1 MARSHRNKIVMILA
15 VVLLVLMIFT
25 SMMIGRYNLSFS
37 DVMNYFINRANSS
50 TKLILKLRFTR
61 IIAVILVGAGLSMA
75 GATFQSVF
83 NNGLASPNILGVATG
98 ASVGAAF
105 AILYGMPIYIIEV
118 SAFVMGVL
126 TMFLTLLIDKFLNS
140 ESNITLI
147 LAGIIMAG
155 LMQSVLGSIKYVAD
169 PEDQLQSIVYWEL
182 GSFMKVDLSSLVSV
196 GPVLLVG
203 ILFLFF
209 ARWRLNVLALDEATI
224 KTIGI
229 NPTLNRNLMILV
241 ATLLTAAAVCLCGVI
256 GWIGLVVPHISRSIV
271 GGDNRVSMPLT
282 GIVGAILLLIA
293 DTLAR
298 SISVNDIPLSIVT
311 GFIGVPI
318 FIFILIRR
326 KNTVV

>member
-1 MARSHRNKIVMILA
+1 MISA
-15 VVLLVLMIFT
+15 AVLLLILLVV
-25 SMMIGRYNLSFS
+25 SMGMGRYSLSLH
-37 DVMNYFINRANSS
+37 DVINYFFNRADSS
-50 TKLILKLRFTR
+50 TKLILRLRFIR
-61 IIAVILVGAGLSMA
+61 IIAVVLVGAGISMA

-105 AILYGMPIYIIEV
+105 AILYGMPIYIIEI
-118 SAFVMGVL
+118 SAFVTGVL
-126 TMFLTLLIDKFLNS
+126 TMFLTLLIDKFLHSNS
-140 ESNITLI
+140 SITLI

-155 LMQSVLGSIKYVAD
+155 LMQSVLGSIKYMAD
-169 PEDQLQSIVYWEL
+169 PEVQLQSIVYWEL
-182 GSFMKVDLSSLVSV
+182 GSFMKVDLSSLMSV

-209 ARWRLNVLALDEATI
+209 ARWRLNVLSLDEATI
-224 KTIGI
+224 KTIGV
-229 NPTLNRNLMILV
+229 NPKINRNLMILV
-241 ATLLTAAAVCLCGVI
+241 ATLLTAAAVCICGVI

-271 GGDNRVSMPLT
+271 GGDNRVSLPMTGLT
-282 GIVGAILLLIA
+282 GAALLLIC
-293 DTLAR
+293 DTIAR

-326 KNTVV
+326 KDTVV

>member
-1 MARSHRNKIVMILA
+1 MANRHKNKIAMISA
-15 VVLLVLMIFT
+15 AVLLLILLVV
-25 SMMIGRYNLSFS
+25 SMGMGRYSLSLH
-37 DVMNYFINRANSS
+37 DVINYFFNRADSS
-50 TKLILKLRFTR
+50 TKLILRLRFIR
-61 IIAVILVGAGLSMA
+61 IIAVVLVGAGISMA

-105 AILYGMPIYIIEV
+105 AILYGMPIYIIEI
-118 SAFVMGVL
+118 SAFVTGVL
-126 TMFLTLLIDKFLNS
+126 TMFLTLLIDKFLHSNS
-140 ESNITLI
+140 SITLI

-155 LMQSVLGSIKYVAD
+155 LMQSVLGSIKYMAD
-169 PEDQLQSIVYWEL
+169 PEVQLQSIVYWEL
-182 GSFMKVDLSSLVSV
+182 GSFMKVDLSSLMSV

-209 ARWRLNVLALDEATI
+209 ARWRLNVLSLDEATI
-224 KTIGI
+224 KTIGV
-229 NPTLNRNLMILV
+229 NPKINRNLMILV
-241 ATLLTAAAVCLCGVI
+241 ATLLTAAAVCICGVI

-271 GGDNRVSMPLT
+271 GGDNRVSLPMTGLT
-282 GIVGAILLLIA
+282 GAALLLIC
-293 DTLAR
+293 DTIAR

-326 KNTVV
+326 KDTVV

>member
-1 MARSHRNKIVMILA
+1 MAKSHKNKIVMILA
-15 VVLLVLMIFT
+15 VILLVIIFFS
-25 SMMIGRYNLSFS
+25 SMMMGRYNLSLN
-37 DVMNYFINRANSS
+37 DVMSYFFNRATSS

-61 IIAVILVGAGLSMA
+61 ILAVILVGAGLSMA

-98 ASVGAAF
+98 SSVGAAF
-105 AILYGMPIYIIEV
+105 AILYGLPIYMIEL
-118 SAFVMGVL
+118 SAFVMGIL
-126 TMFLTLLIDKFLNS
+126 TMFLTLVINHFLHNNS
-140 ESNITLI
+140 GITLI

-182 GSFMKVDLSSLVSV
+182 GSFMKVDFSSLVSV

-203 ILFLFF
+203 IIFLFF
-209 ARWRLNVLALDEATI
+209 ARWRLNVLSLDEATI

-229 NPTLNRNLMILV
+229 NPTVNRNLMILV

-256 GWIGLVVPHISRSIV
+256 GWVGLVVPHISRSIV

-282 GIVGAILLLIA
+282 GVVGAVLLLIA

-318 FIFILIRR
+318 FVFILIRR
-326 KNTVV
+326 KDTVV

>member
-1 MARSHRNKIVMILA
+1 MANRHRNIIKMTVA
-15 VVLLVLMIFT
+15 AVLLIVLILV
-25 SMMIGRYNLSFS
+25 SMMLGRYNLSFH
-37 DVMNYFINRANSS
+37 DVMNYFFNRADSS

-61 IIAVILVGAGLSMA
+61 IVAVILVGAGLSMA

-105 AILYGMPIYIIEV
+105 AILNGLPIYLIELF
-118 SAFVMGVL
+118 AFVMGVL
-126 TMFLTLLIDKFLNS
+126 TMFLTLLINHFLHNNS
-140 ESNITLI
+140 GITLI

-155 LMQSVLGSIKYVAD
+155 LMQSILGSIKYVAD

-182 GSFMKVDLSSLVSV
+182 GSFMKVDLSSLMSV

-203 ILFLFF
+203 ILLLFF
-209 ARWRLNVLALDEATI
+209 ARWRLNVLSLDEATI

-229 NPTLNRNLMILV
+229 NPNLNRNLMILV
-241 ATLLTAAAVCLCGVI
+241 ATLLTSAAVCLCGVI
-256 GWIGLVVPHISRSIV
+256 GWVGLVVPHISRSIV
-271 GGDNRVSMPLT
+271 GGDNRNAMPMT
-282 GIVGAILLLIA
+282 GITGAILLLIA

-318 FIFILIRR
+318 FVFILLRR
-326 KNTVV
+326 KDTVV